1 MKSNWIKIKTIHI
14 FYFTTVLI
22 QIIIP
27 YSKTKSIIPVLLNEM
42 ILNEFPKE
50 GDPFINEMFE
60 KWEKLKERQKI
71 LQNDINKLI
80 NINQNNKLQIELN
93 KIYIKVLYILIF
105 IFLFIIVI
113 IIIFKFYFQCNKK
126 KEISPFFY
134 LKDKFREDIIE
145 K

>member
-27 YSKTKSIIPVLLNEM
+27 YSKTTSIIPVLLNEM
-42 ILNEFPKE
+42 ILNEFPNP
-50 GDPFINEMFE
+50 GDPLINEIFE
-60 KWEKLKERQKI
+60 KCEKLKERQKI
-71 LQNDINKLI
+71 LENNITKLI
-80 NINQNNKLQIELN
+80 NLNQNNKLQIELN

-134 LKDKFREDIIE
+134 LKDKFREDTIE